1 MIDQIASFFGSLPK
15 ELVTAIIAM
24 IPIAEL
30 RGAIPW
36 ALASP
41 PVGGGLSWPTA
52 FFYAALG
59 NMIPVIPLLLFFDK
73 TYQFLSKYGIFNRFF
88 EWLFARTRKKGK
100 LIEKYETIGLI
111 LFVGIPLPVTGAWTG
126 ALAAF
131 LFGIRV
137 KTAFPAIF
145 IGILMAGTIVTLASF
160 GVINFLNF
168 ILH

>member
-1 MIDQIASFFGSLPK
+1 
-15 ELVTAIIAM
+15 M

-41 PVGGGLSWPTA
+41 PLGGGLSWPTA
-52 FFYAALG
+52 FLFAAIG
-59 NMIPVIPLLLFFDK
+59 NLIPIVPLLLFFEK
-73 TYQFLSKYGIFNRFF
+73 AHKFLARYSLFNRFF
-88 EWLFARTRKKGK
+88 EWLFARTRRKGK

-131 LFGIRV
+131 LFGIRF
-137 KTAFPAIF
+137 TNAFLAI
-145 IGILMAGTIVTLASF
+145 ILGVLLAGTIVTLATLGVF
-160 GVINFLNF
+160 GFVNFL
-168 ILH
+168 IQ